1 MSKILINK
9 KQLMLLEDT
18 NKFTKTVEELI
29 MSTLEAKDKE
39 NICGI
44 TITEYYPKYMF
55 GNHTR
60 YNGNL
65 NDTRRY
71 LKGIL
76 YLKNI
81 FPSKYG
87 AGILMDKIWSIC
99 YSYTGAALSMV
110 SEPCDI

>member
-1 MSKILINK
+1 MKITINK
-9 KQLMLLEDT
+9 KQLILLEDT

-29 MSTLEAKDKE
+29 MSTLGTKSKE
-39 NICGI
+39 NICGV
-44 TITEYYPKYMF
+44 TITERYPKYMF

-60 YNGNL
+60 YGGNL
-65 NDTRRY
+65 DDTRRY

-76 YLKNI
+76 YVKNI
-81 FPSKYG
+81 SPTSIR
-87 AGILMDKIWSIC
+87 ASMLLDEIWSIC

>member
-1 MSKILINK
+1 MKILINK
-9 KQLMLLEDT
+9 KQSMLLEDT

-29 MSTLEAKDKE
+29 MSTLGAKDKE

-44 TITEYYPKYMF
+44 TITEYYPKYLF

-60 YNGNL
+60 YGGNL
-65 NDTRRY
+65 DDKRRY
-71 LKGIL
+71 LKGIV
-76 YLKNI
+76 YLNI
-81 FPSKYG
+81 FPTSVT
-87 AGILMDKIWSIC
+87 ARILMDEIWSIC

>member
-1 MSKILINK
+1 MSKILISK

-18 NKFTKTVEELI
+18 NKFTKSVEELI
-29 MSTLEAKDKE
+29 MSTLGAKARE

-60 YNGNL
+60 YGGNL
-65 NDTRRY
+65 DDTRRY

-76 YLKNI
+76 YVKNI
-81 FPSKYG
+81 SVHSVG
-87 AGILMDKIWSIC
+87 VSVLMGDIWKIC
-99 YSYTGAALSMV
+99 YDYTGAALSIV

>member
-1 MSKILINK
+1 MSKFLINK

-18 NKFTKTVEELI
+18 NKFTKSVEELI
-29 MSTLEAKDKE
+29 MSTLGAKARE

-60 YNGNL
+60 YGGNL
-65 NDTRRY
+65 DDTRRY

-76 YLKNI
+76 YVKNI
-81 FPSKYG
+81 SVHSVG
-87 AGILMDKIWSIC
+87 ATMLIGEIWKMGLD
-99 YSYTGAALSMV
+99 YTGAALSMV
-110 SEPCDI
+110 IEPCDI

>member
-1 MSKILINK
+1 MKITINK
-9 KQLMLLEDT
+9 KQLILLEDT

-29 MSTLEAKDKE
+29 MSTLESKDKE

-44 TITEYYPKYMF
+44 TITERYPKYMF

-60 YNGNL
+60 YGGNL
-65 NDTRRY
+65 DDTRRY

-76 YLKNI
+76 YVKNI
-81 FPSKYG
+81 SPTSIR
-87 AGILMDKIWSIC
+87 ASMLLDEIWSIC
-99 YSYTGAALSMV
+99 YSYTGAALSIV

>member
-1 MSKILINK
+1 MKILINK
-9 KQLMLLEDT
+9 KQSMLLEDT

-29 MSTLEAKDKE
+29 MSTLGAKDKE

-44 TITEYYPKYMF
+44 TITEYYPKYLF

-60 YNGNL
+60 YGGNL
-65 NDTRRY
+65 DDKRRY

-76 YLKNI
+76 YLNI
-81 FPSKYG
+81 FPTSVT
-87 AGILMDKIWSIC
+87 ARILMDEIWSIC

-110 SEPCDI
+110 GEPCDI

>member
-9 KQLMLLEDT
+9 KQLILLEDT

-29 MSTLEAKDKE
+29 MSTLESKDKE

-44 TITEYYPKYMF
+44 TITEYYPKYHF
-55 GNHTR
+55 GGHTR
-60 YNGNL
+60 YGGNL
-65 NDTRRY
+65 DDKRRY
-71 LKGIL
+71 LKGTV
-76 YLKNI
+76 YVKNI
-81 FPSKYG
+81 SIHSVK
-87 AGILMDKIWSIC
+87 AGMLIDEIWSIC

>member
-1 MSKILINK
+1 MKITINK
-9 KQLMLLEDT
+9 KQLILLEDT

-29 MSTLEAKDKE
+29 MSTLESKDKE
-39 NICGI
+39 NICGV
-44 TITEYYPKYMF
+44 TITERYPKYMF

-60 YNGNL
+60 YGGNL
-65 NDTRRY
+65 DDTRRY

-76 YLKNI
+76 YVKNI
-81 FPSKYG
+81 SPTSIR
-87 AGILMDKIWSIC
+87 ASMLLDEIWSIC